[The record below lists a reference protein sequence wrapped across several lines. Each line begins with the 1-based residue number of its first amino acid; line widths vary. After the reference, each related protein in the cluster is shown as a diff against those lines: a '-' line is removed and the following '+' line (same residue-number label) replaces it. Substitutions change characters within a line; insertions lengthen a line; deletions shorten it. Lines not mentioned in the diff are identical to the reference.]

1 MRAVGADLK
10 AVSSEMLQMAKR
22 VDALNEKYDRVI
34 DIVEILAKEIA
45 ELNQR

>member
-1 MRAVGADLK
+1 MKAVSADIK
-10 AVSSEMLQMAKR
+10 TVSSEMVQMAKR

-45 ELNQR
+45 ELNER

>member
-22 VDALNEKYDRVI
+22 VDALNENYDRVI